1 MLEVEIAGITISL
14 DVDSLKKTVSFKTDL
29 RAPENYEKF
38 GASQSKEALLV
49 FYCFGSEKRKNDY
62 YEHYFNSSGLW
73 DLRYK
78 NRNEFMLNLKNGAE
92 GHSLASITVNLNSKI
107 GNIFYTK
114 EGISSIQEKLFP
126 FAYPADEIILI
137 NLLPSFNGVLVHAC
151 GIDDNGKGVLFL
163 GTSGSGKSTTTRLWM
178 YEKDVKVLSD
188 DRIVI
193 REINDKSYAY
203 GTPWH
208 GEVNICDPGRVEINK
223 IFFIEHSDKNCLKPV
238 SHIDAATRMLV
249 RSFPTFWNKEGMELT
264 LSLIDRIVKKVP
276 CYEFGFVPDKSA
288 VDFIRN
294 LE

>member
-1 MLEVEIAGITISL
+1 MPASLPLLVVEDLQTYFYTRRGVVKA
-14 DVDSLKKTVSFKTDL
+14 VDGVSFTL
-29 RAPENYEKF
+29 
-38 GASQSKEALLV
+38 EAGQTLALV
-49 FYCFGSEKRKNDY
+49 GE
-62 YEHYFNSSGLW
+62 
-73 DLRYK
+73 
-78 NRNEFMLNLKNGAE
+78 
-92 GHSLASITVNLNSKI
+92 
-107 GNIFYTK
+107 
-114 EGISSIQEKLFP
+114 
-126 FAYPADEIILI
+126 
-137 NLLPSFNGVLVHAC
+137 
-151 GIDDNGKGVLFL
+151 
-163 GTSGSGKSTTTRLWM
+163 SGSGKSTTTRLWM
-178 YEKDVKVLSD
+178 DEKGVKVLSD

-208 GEVNICDPGRVEINK
+208 GEVNVCDPGRVEINK

-249 RSFPTFWNKEGMELT
+249 RSFPTFWDKEGMELT